1 MMQSSHRNGA
11 KGTGFRLIVETE
23 SLTKRYGSV
32 TALADC
38 SLGVE
43 QGEVFG
49 LLGPNGAGKTTLLR
63 LLVGYLR
70 PTAGSARIAG
80 LDCERQ
86 SLAVRRQVAYLP
98 AEAAIFP
105 HMRGSEA
112 LRFFA
117 DIRGGDPVNAL
128 ALAERLEL
136 DVSRRVGYM
145 STGMKHKLALA
156 A

>member
-1 MMQSSHRNGA
+1 V
-11 KGTGFRLIVETE
+11 VETHLL
-23 SLTKRYGSV
+23 SKRYATG

-38 SLGVE
+38 SLSVE
-43 QGEVFG
+43 AGEVFG

-70 PTAGSARIAG
+70 PTAGSARIGG

-105 HMRGSEA
+105 HMRGRDA

-117 DIRGGDPVNAL
+117 DIRGGDPSKSL
-128 ALAERLEL
+128 ALAERL
-136 DVSRRVGYM
+136 
-145 STGMKHKLALA
+145 
-156 A
+156 